1 MNMLV
6 RSAVVA
12 LAIAWSIVSS
22 VAAWAAEPTFYRFE
36 KIAEGVYFGQ
46 PNMPGT
52 MNCNVMVVVGDKD
65 VLLMDGGT
73 ERESAKKLLA
83 DVRTLTDKPVRYVV
97 NSHFHFDHAGA
108 NEGFGPDVQIIGSEY
123 TARRL
128 SGNPYDGRT
137 FQRFFGTGDKGIIG
151 SQPQTLATLKADI
164 GQETDE
170 TKKADMQVRIAAIE
184 GQMAVLKT
192 SKPRA
197 PSIVVKD
204 KYVIPRTAGE
214 IQVLYLGRGHTGG
227 DLMVYLPKEG
237 IVATGDFMQNG
248 LAYMGDSYL
257 EEWPETLEALKQLK
271 FELVVG
277 GHGPIFRG
285 TTKITAYQ
293 GYLRDFA
300 TQAAALKKQGVSA
313 EDAAKRMDLSAYK
326 DEYPQAATGAPLPGV
341 IRYYE
346 MLDGKDVP

>member
-1 MNMLV
+1 MFLRN
-6 RSAVVA
+6 AAVA
-12 LAIAWSIVSS
+12 LAMAWSVASS
-22 VAAWAAEPTFYRFE
+22 GAWAAEPTSFKFE
-36 KIAEGVYFGQ
+36 KIAEGVYFGT

-52 MNCNVMVVVGDKD
+52 MNCNVMVVIGDKD

-73 ERESAKKLLA
+73 ERETAKKLVA
-83 DVRTLTDKPVRYVV
+83 DVKTLTDKPVRYVV

-123 TARRL
+123 THRRL

-137 FQRFFGTGDKGIIG
+137 FQRFFGTGDKGITG
-151 SQPQTLATLKADI
+151 TQPQALVTLKADV
-164 GQETDE
+164 QKETDAA
-170 TKKADMQVRIAAIE
+170 KKADMQARITAMEA
-184 GQMAVLKT
+184 QMAVLKT
-192 SKPRA
+192 SKPRV
-197 PSIVVKD
+197 PDIVVKD
-204 KYVIPRTAGE
+204 KHVIARTAGE

-257 EEWPETLEALKQLK
+257 EDWPKTIEAVKQLK
-271 FELVVG
+271 FDRVVG
-277 GHGPIFRG
+277 GHGPNFHG
-285 TTKITAYQ
+285 TTKMTAYQ

-300 TQAAALKKQGVSA
+300 TQAAAFKKQGVSA
-313 EDAAKRMDLSAYK
+313 EDAAKKMDLSKYK
-326 DEYPQAATGAPLPGV
+326 GDFPQAATGAPLPGV

-346 MLDGKDVP
+346 ILDGNDVP